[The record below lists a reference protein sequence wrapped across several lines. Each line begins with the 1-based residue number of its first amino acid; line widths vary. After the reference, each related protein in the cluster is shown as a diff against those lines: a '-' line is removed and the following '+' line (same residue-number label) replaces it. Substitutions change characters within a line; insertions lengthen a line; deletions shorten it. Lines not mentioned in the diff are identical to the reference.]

1 MTTDHAPTD
10 VPRRG
15 PAPVRRVVATL
26 ATAAACL
33 ALLAGPAAALDAAAA
48 GRSRRET
55 SASSAAARTGG
66 GVVAAENPLAADV
79 GADVLREGGSAVD
92 AAVATAFAACVL
104 EPSSCG
110 IGGGGFLVLWDPA
123 ARRARALDFRETAPA
138 RTRADLYRDGDR
150 AVVERSRRGGLAVGV
165 PGEVAGLWEAH
176 RRYGRLPWRRLV
188 APAARLA
195 RGGFPASEHL
205 ARQLTANAAALAAEP
220 TLSAILLGAAGRPPA
235 RGTIVRN
242 PDLATTLDA
251 IGAAGPR
258 AFYRGRVAAA
268 IARAVRDSG
277 GVLDVRDLASYRPRW
292 REPLRVEY
300 RGATVLTMPPPSGGG
315 PALVTALRTLERHD
329 VAALG
334 VDSPTRWQLYA
345 EILKHAFADRA
356 QLAGDPDFGAPA
368 RRDAAAVPATRIT
381 AAATHP
387 PGFYGTA
394 APPPPDS
401 GTSHVS
407 VLSADGGA
415 AALTTTINT
424 GFGALVGVPG
434 TGIVLNNQI
443 DDFSFDAPNLFGLV
457 PGRANR
463 IAPGKRPASSMTPTV
478 AVRDGRPVVAVG
490 ASGGPLIV
498 SATLEVLT
506 NVLDFGLSP
515 EAAVAAPRVHHQ
527 WQPDVL
533 LVEPGVR
540 PIDREALA
548 RIGHSLREAPM
559 VAAVSIAT
567 SGAGGFAGAG
577 DPRKGGG
584 AHLAEAPSRAASPAA
599 P

>member
-1 MTTDHAPTD
+1 M
-10 VPRRG
+10 
-15 PAPVRRVVATL
+15 ATL
-26 ATAAACL
+26 AAIVLLL
-33 ALLAGPAAALDAAAA
+33 ALPG
-48 GRSRRET
+48 
-55 SASSAAARTGG
+55 SAAARLRLSAPTEARRGAAARSSPRGPETPRG
-66 GVVAAENPLAADV
+66 GVVAAENPLAAAV
-79 GADVLREGGSAVD
+79 GADVLRDGGSAVD
-92 AAVATAFAACVL
+92 AAIATALAACVL

-123 ARRARALDFRETAPA
+123 RARARALDFRETAPA
-138 RTRADLYRDGDR
+138 RARPESFRDQGR
-150 AVVERSRRGGLAVGV
+150 TVVERSRRGGLAVGV

-176 RRYGRLPWRRLV
+176 RRFGRLPWRRLV

-195 RGGFPASEHL
+195 REGFPASEHL
-205 ARQLTANAAALAAEP
+205 ARQVATHASAIAGDRALA
-220 TLSAILLGAAGRPPA
+220 SVLLDEAGRPPS
-235 RGTIVRN
+235 RGAIVRN
-242 PDLATTLDA
+242 PDLAATLDA
-251 IGAAGPR
+251 IGSRGPR
-258 AFYRGRVAAA
+258 AFYRGPVAAA
-268 IARAVRDSG
+268 IARAVRASG
-277 GVLDVRDLASYRPRW
+277 GVLDERDLAAYRPRW
-292 REPLRVEY
+292 REPLQVDY
-300 RGATVLTMPPPSGGG
+300 RGARIHTMPPPSGGG

-334 VDSPTRWQLYA
+334 VDSPTRWQLYV

-356 QLAGDPDFGAPA
+356 LLAGDPDFGAPG
-368 RRDAAAVPATRIT
+368 RRDASPVPTGRIT
-381 AAATHP
+381 AATTHP
-387 PGFYGTA
+387 PGFYGEASA
-394 APPPPDS
+394 APSDS

-443 DDFSFDAPNLFGLV
+443 DDFSFDAPNLFGLL

-478 AVRDGRPVVAVG
+478 AVRGGRPVVAVG

-540 PIDREALA
+540 PIDRAALA
-548 RIGHSLREAPM
+548 RIGHSLREAPA
-559 VAAVSIAT
+559 VAAVSLAT
-567 SGAGGFAGAG
+567 AGAAGFAGAG
-577 DPRKGGG
+577 DPRKGGS
-584 AHLAEAPSRAASPAA
+584 ACIADTPADSALPAA